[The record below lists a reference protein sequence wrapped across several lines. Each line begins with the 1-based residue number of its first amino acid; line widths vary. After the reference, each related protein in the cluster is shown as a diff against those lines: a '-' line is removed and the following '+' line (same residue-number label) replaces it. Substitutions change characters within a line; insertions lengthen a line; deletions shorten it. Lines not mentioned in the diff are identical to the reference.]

1 MPDHI
6 CGFIC
11 KNPDCERNNKIDDT
25 FQFPAELEN
34 SYPCVHCGWINEL
47 DNEIRF
53 NRNSRV
59 KTMLKIN
66 GAHPPS

>member
-1 MPDHI
+1 MSDHI

-11 KNPDCERNNKIDDT
+11 KNPECEHNNKIDDT
-25 FQFPAELEN
+25 FQFPAELEDG
-34 SYPCVHCGWINEL
+34 YPCVQCGWTNQL
-47 DNEIRF
+47 DKDIRF

-66 GAHPPS
+66 AACPPS